1 MASELLKNRALIN
14 SLKEA
19 DVPKV
24 NFDLQET
31 GFELLFPEPKPQTEL
46 DRIRDENFEKA
57 KPFLMNESVDFIERT
72 EFFKG
77 SPGVV
82 GSIQPMKS
90 RVTGK
95 INGYNIDFKIPGTK
109 ERADIG
115 KTYFG
120 IKEYGTAE
128 AAKKAAEARYKEIIE
143 DPKFKNLLDI
153 QGSTQGIRRET
164 VVKSFLNYLENNGE
178 FDGYEKLADELKPY
192 RYDNIDRVYQLI
204 NKDFKDWKDGKF
216 EVEGIDR
223 KNLSA
228 IAKQEIKNWSP
239 KAKGERT
246 NTRQKQLQFLDNLN
260 NEDLPLKAVKQAF
273 KKEFGKGKFYNE
285 KTFGQR
291 ANQLTQLKK
300 EGALPSNADGSKT
313 LDYGIKIGSR
323 AAWLKKALSES
334 ISFSNNYNRLIRASD
349 VLEAE
354 GKIKDAKRLSDA
366 ANKFFGKDGI
376 LTKLPGQA
384 EHPLSVSYGGADNL
398 LKVDSLVKGDL
409 NQLKKVVFDTPI
421 KNLTGEYNKAT
432 TTSKRKN
439 EIKTLINNRKN
450 FMNYLTSGSF
460 DKGIVAPVDFNFTD
474 AKVVAT
480 ANIKAIDELE
490 DSYDFGKF
498 VAKGD
503 EYSKIFKQTGKEFN
517 LITKG
522 GFAKRTAISDKRIA
536 DILSGEKF
544 KELGKKKLTAI
555 EELMSPGAGMGVDP
569 IKAGRVLTEDAIKMA
584 GKTVRG
590 AATVGDALISIGKGP
605 VGFGLGAM
613 IEADPIITGG
623 TKGKSFT
630 QAGRDT
636 IIGSLIDLIPGV
648 DLGSVD
654 TDLLKYAD
662 TEEEK
667 VGMQNL
673 IDYKKDY
680 DRLQKDI
687 KVFRTYQTL
696 PDFELEGTG
705 VDLAALESE
714 LGKRFLDIQKRAPQV
729 YNPDVARIINNLS
742 LDLAEERRNRLE
754 GIYGLIFGDR
764 QLRSDPEGFELDQA
778 VDIAQE
784 AMGLEVPQQGGSRVE
799 EEMSPEE
806 LDERFDMEG
815 GIMAAEGGR
824 IGFADGPIDPKRR
837 LFMKIMGGIMSLPF
851 IPQFLKKTEQV
862 GPVVKSLK
870 GTTTVMPEWFPK
882 FIEQVM
888 FKSAGKKIDADL
900 MEYTVKELPDIKI
913 LRHDDGRVFIE
924 GKNEYGKSYSI
935 EYEPPGFELVDE
947 TTGKSV
953 KKPGEFV
960 AQEEVPVNVDP
971 DGNADFDAEILD
983 DLDQIL
989 GPDTRRM
996 EEFTLGKSVDMKK
1009 GEFEVGRAEAKA
1021 DAVRKGEDEFFSFID
1036 EGYDEID

>member
-1 MASELLKNRALIN
+1 MASELLKNRALIQK
-14 SLKEA
+14 LKEPE
-19 DVPKV
+19 VPRVK
-24 NFDLQET
+24 FDLAST
-31 GFELLFPEPKPQTEL
+31 GFEELFTLPEPKPQEL
-46 DRIRDENFEKA
+46 LDIQEDVRIQRQQDTMDKA
-57 KPFLMNESVDFIERT
+57 RPFLMDESVDFIERK

-192 RYDNIDRVYQLI
+192 RYDNINRIYQLI

-384 EHPLSVSYGGADNL
+384 EHPLSVSYGGVDNL

-409 NQLKKVVFDTPI
+409 NQLKKAVFDTPI

-544 KELGKKKLTAI
+544 KELGKKKLTAFQKLI
-555 EELMSPGAGMGVDP
+555 RGSGANVGIDPVLATKAGFEEFVKPAAKIGLRGATGAADLLLSAGAGPIGLGVGALIETGQAMP
-569 IKAGRVLTEDAIKMA
+569 ELTRGNIKEAGR
-584 GKTVRG
+584 R
-590 AATVGDALISIGKGP
+590 
-605 VGFGLGAM
+605 
-613 IEADPIITGG
+613 
-623 TKGKSFT
+623 
-630 QAGRDT
+630 T
-636 IIGSLIDLIPGV
+636 IIGSLLPESLV
-648 DLGSVD
+648 GSMRG
-654 TDLLKYAD
+654 DLLKLAE
-662 TEEEK
+662 TPEEK
-667 VGMQNL
+667 IAMQNF
-673 IDYKKDY
+673 IDFEKDREKY
-680 DRLQKDI
+680 ESRVKNLRYLEENPFEAEGIDLSILQNKVLEQRADLEERAP
-687 KVFRTYQTL
+687 KVFFKEFAQEILPTL
-696 PDFELEGTG
+696 VRRLDAQNVENLEGP
-705 VDLAALESE
+705 
-714 LGKRFLDIQKRAPQV
+714 LGFFFGRRGIKDREDIIQDIGAQVVKGEEPFYGQAPVQ
-729 YNPDVARIINNLS
+729 
-742 LDLAEERRNRLE
+742 
-754 GIYGLIFGDR
+754 
-764 QLRSDPEGFELDQA
+764 
-778 VDIAQE
+778 
-784 AMGLEVPQQGGSRVE
+784 
-799 EEMSPEE
+799 MSPEE
-806 LDERFDMEG
+806 LDEIYKS
-815 GIMAAEGGR
+815 GIMAMANGGR
-824 IGFADGPIDPKRR
+824 IGFADGPDDPSKRT
-837 LFMKIMGGIMSLPF
+837 FMKIMAGIASLPILGKF
-851 IPQFLKKTEQV
+851 FKSANVAKK
-862 GPVVKSLK
+862 VVPLTN
-870 GTTTVMPEWFPK
+870 TTTTMPEWFPQFVEK
-882 FIEQVM
+882 ALAKGVQT
-888 FKSAGKKIDADL
+888 KIDADL
-900 MEYTVKELPDIKI
+900 MEVKIPELPDVKMEV
-913 LRHDDGRVFIE
+913 RTDGKVFVE
-924 GKNEYGKSYSI
+924 GKNAYNEPYQI
-935 EYEPPGFELVDE
+935 EYEPPGYEVLDYETGKAVKTKGDFTASDTEYRMVGEDDYDVDGVVLNDVDE
-947 TTGKSV
+947 VLGGSATKLEGFAKGTG
-953 KKPGEFV
+953 
-960 AQEEVPVNVDP
+960 EEKYTIGQKRID
-971 DGNADFDAEILD
+971 E
-983 DLDQIL
+983 
-989 GPDTRRM
+989 
-996 EEFTLGKSVDMKK
+996 
-1009 GEFEVGRAEAKA
+1009 AEALGERA
-1021 DAVRKGEDEFFSFID
+1021 DENIPYKDMDPTDFADE
-1036 EGYDEID
+1036 

>member
-1 MASELLKNRALIN
+1 MASELIKNRAVIN
-14 SLKEA
+14 SLKEG
-19 DVPKV
+19 DIPRV
-24 NFDLQET
+24 NFDLQNS
-31 GFELLFPEPKPQTEL
+31 GFELLLPQPKPQAEL

-57 KPFLMNESVDFIERT
+57 KPFLMDESVDFIERT
-72 EFFKG
+72 QFFKG

-82 GSIQPMKS
+82 GSIQPMRS
-90 RVTGK
+90 TVTGK
-95 INGYNIDFKIPGTK
+95 INGYNIDFKMPGTRQ
-109 ERADIG
+109 RANIG

-153 QGSTQGIRRET
+153 RGSKQGIRREA

-204 NKDFKDWKDGKF
+204 NKDFQNWKDGKF

-228 IAKQEIKNWSP
+228 NAKQEIKNWSP
-239 KAKGERT
+239 KARGERT
-246 NTRQKQLQFLDNLN
+246 NIRQKQLQFLDNLN

-291 ANQLTQLKK
+291 VNQLTQLKK

-313 LDYGIKIGSR
+313 LNYGILAGDR

-334 ISFSNNYNRLIRASD
+334 VSFSNNYNRLIRASD
-349 VLEAE
+349 VLESE
-354 GKIKDAKRLSDA
+354 GKIKESKRLTDA

-384 EHPLSVSYGGADNL
+384 EHPLSVSYGGTDNL

-432 TTSKRKN
+432 TTLKRKN

-474 AKVVAT
+474 TKVVAT

-503 EYSKIFKQTGKEFN
+503 EYSKIFKQTGKEFD

-544 KELGKKKLTAI
+544 QELGKKKLTAM
-555 EELMSPGAGMGVDP
+555 EELMRPGAGMGIDP
-569 IKAGRVLTEDAIKMA
+569 IQAGRVLTEDAIKLG
-584 GKTVRG
+584 GKTLRG
-590 AATVGDALISIGKGP
+590 AATLGDALIS
-605 VGFGLGAM
+605 VGRGVGGFSLGAL
-613 IEADPIITGG
+613 IEADPLITGG
-623 TKGKSFT
+623 TEGKSFA

-648 DLGSVD
+648 DLGSLD
-654 TDLLKYAD
+654 TDALKYAD
-662 TEEEK
+662 TEEER

-680 DRLQKDI
+680 DKLQKDI
-687 KVFRTYQTL
+687 NAFKSYQAL

-705 VDLAALESE
+705 VDLAQMQIDLAA
-714 LGKRFLDIQKRAPQV
+714 RFKDITERAPKV
-729 YNPDVARIINNLS
+729 YNPDVARIVNNLS
-742 LDLAEERRNRLE
+742 LDLAEERRKRLE
-754 GIYGLIFGDR
+754 GVYGLIFGDR
-764 QLRSDPEGFELDQA
+764 QMKYDPEGFVLDQA
-778 VDIAQE
+778 TNISQE
-784 AMGLEVPQQGGSRVE
+784 LVGLEPVNKSVQEFGNQI
-799 EEMSPEE
+799 SPEE
-806 LDERFDMEG
+806 IEADFDMSG
-815 GIMAAEGGR
+815 VMAAEGGR
-824 IGFADGPIDPKRR
+824 IGFAKGPVDPKRR
-837 LFMKIMGGIMSLPF
+837 LFLKIMGGIMSLPI
-851 IPQFLKKTEQV
+851 IPSFLKRTEEV
-862 GPVVKSLK
+862 APLVKPLK
-870 GTTTVMPEWFPK
+870 GTTTVMPDWFPN
-882 FIEQVM
+882 FVEQIM
-888 FKSAGKKIDADL
+888 FKSAGKRIDADL
-900 MEYTVKELPDIKI
+900 MEYTVKELPDIRI
-913 LRHDDGRVFIE
+913 LRHDDGRVFVE
-924 GKNEYGKSYSI
+924 GKNEYGKAYSI
-935 EYEPPGFELVDE
+935 EYEPPGYELLDE
-947 TTGKSV
+947 TTGKGV
-953 KKPGEFV
+953 KKPGDFIAE
-960 AQEEVPVNVDP
+960 EEVPVNVDP
-971 DGNADFDAEILD
+971 DGNADFDGVVLESVD
-983 DLDQIL
+983 DIL
-989 GPDTRRM
+989 GSDARRM
-996 EEFTLGKSVDMKK
+996 EEFTLGKSVGPKK
-1009 GEFEVGRAEAKA
+1009 GEVEVGRAEAAYESAK
-1021 DAVRKGEDEFFSFID
+1021 EDYY
-1036 EGYDEID
+1036 YDEID

>member
-1 MASELLKNRALIN
+1 MASELLKNRAVIN
-14 SLKEA
+14 SLKEG
-19 DVPKV
+19 DVPRV
-24 NFDLQET
+24 NFDLEST
-31 GFELLFPEPKPQTEL
+31 GFELLLPQPKPQAEL
-46 DRIRDENFEKA
+46 DRIRDENFAKA
-57 KPFLMNESVDFIERT
+57 KPFLMDESVDFIERT
-72 EFFKG
+72 QFFKG

-82 GSIQPMKS
+82 GSIQPMRS
-90 RVTGK
+90 TVTGK
-95 INGYNIDFKIPGTK
+95 INGYNIDFKIPGGK
-109 ERADIG
+109 GERPNLG

-120 IKEYGTAE
+120 VREFGTLE

-153 QGSTQGIRRET
+153 QGSKTGIRRET

-204 NKDFKDWKDGKF
+204 NKDFQEWKDGKF

-228 IAKQEIKNWSP
+228 NAKQEIKNWSP
-239 KAKGERT
+239 KARGERT
-246 NTRQKQLQFLDNLN
+246 NIKQKQLQFLDNLN

-313 LDYGIKIGSR
+313 LNYGILAGDR

-334 ISFSNNYNRLIRASD
+334 VSFGNNYNRLIRASD
-349 VLEAE
+349 VLESK
-354 GKIKDAKRLSDA
+354 GKIKESKRLIDA

-384 EHPLSVSYGGADNL
+384 EHPLSVSYGGTDNL

-432 TTSKRKN
+432 TTLKRKN

-474 AKVVAT
+474 TKVVAT

-503 EYSKIFKQTGKEFN
+503 EYSKIFKQTGKELD

-544 KELGKKKLTAI
+544 QKLGKKKLTAI
-555 EELMSPGAGMGVDP
+555 EELMRPGASLGADP
-569 IKAGRVLTEDAIKMA
+569 IKMGKVLAEDALKI
-584 GKTVRG
+584 GGRTIRG
-590 AATVGDALISIGKGP
+590 AATLGDALISVGKGAG
-605 VGFGLGAM
+605 GFGIGAM
-613 IEADPIITGG
+613 IEANPIITGG
-623 TKGKSFT
+623 TEGKSFT

-648 DLGSVD
+648 DLGSLE
-654 TDLLKYAD
+654 TDALKYAD

-667 VGMQNL
+667 IGMQNL
-673 IDYKKDY
+673 IDYKNDY

-687 KVFRTYQTL
+687 NAFKSYQTV

-705 VDLAALESE
+705 IDLAQMQIDLAARYKDLTE
-714 LGKRFLDIQKRAPQV
+714 RAPKV
-729 YNPDVARIINNLS
+729 YNPDVARIINELS
-742 LDLAEERRNRLE
+742 LDLAEERKDRLE
-754 GIYGLIFGDR
+754 GIYGLIFGSR
-764 QLRSDPEGFELDQA
+764 QMKADPEAFVLDQA
-778 VDIAQE
+778 TDISQAI
-784 AMGLEVPQQGGSRVE
+784 MGLEPVNKNLQQLE
-799 EEMSPEE
+799 NQLSPEE
-806 LDERFDMEG
+806 IEADFDMSG
-815 GIMAAEGGR
+815 VMAAEGGR
-824 IGFADGPIDPKRR
+824 IGFAEGPKNPKRR
-837 LFMKIMGGIMSLPF
+837 LFLKIMGGIVSLPIF
-851 IPQFLKKTEQV
+851 PSFLKKTEEAAQV
-862 GPVVKSLK
+862 IKPLK
-870 GTTTVMPEWFPK
+870 GTTTAMPEWFPN
-882 FIEQVM
+882 FVQQVM

-900 MEYTVKELPDIKI
+900 MEYTVKELPDIRI
-913 LRHDDGRVFIE
+913 LRHDDGRVFVE
-924 GKNEYGKSYSI
+924 GKNEYGKAYSI
-935 EYEPPGFELVDE
+935 EYEPPGYELYDE
-947 TTGKSV
+947 KTGKAF
-953 KKPGEFV
+953 KKQGDFV
-960 AQEEVPVNVDP
+960 AEEEVPVNMDP
-971 DGNADFDAEILD
+971 DGNVDFDGVVLD
-983 DLDQIL
+983 SVDDIL
-989 GPDTRRM
+989 GSDARRM
-996 EEFTLGKSVDMKK
+996 EEFTTGKPVKAKK
-1009 GEFEVGRAEAKA
+1009 GEMEIERAEAAYESAK
-1021 DAVRKGEDEFFSFID
+1021 EDYYYE
-1036 EGYDEID
+1036 EID